1 MSKDTL
7 YNKYRPMVFDDVKG
21 QDDIIQVLRNQI
33 RNDRI
38 SHAYM
43 FSGIRGTGKTT
54 VARIFAR
61 AINCE
66 HPVDGNPCNECEAC
80 RKILADNSINYR
92 EWDAASHGLISD
104 IKDIQEEIR
113 TRPVIGHY
121 RVYVIDETQE
131 MQRFAVNAFLK
142 TLEEPPEY
150 VVFILCTTDFSNMP
164 QPLMSR
170 CQRYTFNR
178 FDNSLIIS
186 EINNILKNENRA
198 MSNQSALQIA
208 MRAEGSM
215 RDALSL
221 LDRVLSFS
229 YDQEVS
235 YDQVLQIL
243 GLQDI
248 RRFDQLMHF
257 ITSGKT
263 GKALQICNE
272 FISGGMPEQ
281 QMIADFLDYLR
292 DLILIKSGGDESI
305 IPVTSEQLK
314 VLEESASE
322 FSEDTIYTV
331 MRPFDELSKTMRNTI
346 ERKILLEVAIVK
358 ACRSLDNHV
367 RVDYEQRIAV
377 LEEKIKKYN
386 LDLVDYLSVEKKD
399 N

>member
-7 YNKYRPMVFDDVKG
+7 YNKYRPLVFDDVKG
-21 QDDIIQVLRNQI
+21 QDDIVRVLKNQI
-33 RNDRI
+33 KNDRL
-38 SHAYM
+38 SHAYL

-66 HPVDGNPCNECEAC
+66 HPVDGNPCNECETC

-92 EWDAASHGLISD
+92 EWNAASRGLITD

-113 TRPVIGHY
+113 TRPVVGNY
-121 RVYVIDETQE
+121 RVYVIDETQT
-131 MQRFAVNAFLK
+131 MKPAAVNAFLK

-150 VVFILCTTDFSNMP
+150 VVFILCTTDFTNMP
-164 QPLMSR
+164 QALMSR

-186 EINNILKNENRA
+186 EINNVLKNENRT

-221 LDRVLSFS
+221 LDRVLSYS
-229 YDQEVS
+229 NDQDVPYDL
-235 YDQVLQIL
+235 VLQIL
-243 GLQDI
+243 GTQDI

-257 ITSGKT
+257 ISSGRT

-272 FISGGMPEQ
+272 FISGGMTEQ
-281 QMIADFLDYLR
+281 QVTADFLDYLR
-292 DLILIKSGGDESI
+292 DLILIKSGGDERI

-346 ERKILLEVAIVK
+346 ERKILLEVAIVQ
-358 ACRSLDNHV
+358 ACRALDDSV
-367 RVDYEQRIAV
+367 RVDYEQRIAAV
-377 LEEKIKKYN
+377 AEKLRKIN
-386 LDLVDYLSVEKKD
+386 TQDA
-399 N
+399 